1 MAAQPVDR
9 LPDGPEWWYELK
21 LDGSPDKTIV
31 MST

>member
-1 MAAQPVDR
+1 MAADLVDPPPV
-9 LPDGPEWWYELK
+9 GPEWTYEVK